1 MLRGAGS
8 RPGPRYPWRMTTTA
22 EPPRRAA
29 PTATD
34 LARWRANLQGEI
46 DGAHIYRAMAANAGD
61 ERFSTLYLRLAQTE
75 DRHATLWRD
84 RLREAGVAAELRPTL
99 RARILAFLAR
109 RFGAATVAPIMA
121 LEEREGRTMYDHQ
134 PEAAGTSL
142 PGDERSHARL
152 LHTITGGVPGAMLA
166 RFEGRHRAIG
176 GNALRAGV
184 LGANDGLVSNFS
196 LVMGVA
202 GASGGGPPVLI
213 AGIAGLLAGSL
224 SMALGEWLSVQ
235 SARELYESQIATE
248 AEELRVFPSEEE
260 EELRLIYEAKG
271 LPTDE
276 ARRLAHRI
284 VTGDPAVALDT
295 MAREELGIDPGELG
309 GSAWT
314 AAFAS
319 FALFAT
325 GAIVPVLPFLVASG
339 TPAIVASAILSGFA
353 LFGLGAAITLLTGRN
368 PWRSGL
374 RSLAFGLA
382 AAAITF
388 GIGSLLGTAVG

>member
-1 MLRGAGS
+1 ME
-8 RPGPRYPWRMTTTA
+8 PETTPSVTA
-22 EPPRRAA
+22 KADDI
-29 PTATD
+29 T
-34 LARWRANLQGEI
+34 RWRANLQGEV

-61 ERFSTLYLRLAQTE
+61 ERFAALYLRLAQTE
-75 DRHATLWRD
+75 ERHAALWRE
-84 RLREAGVAAELRPTL
+84 RLRDAGAPTDLRPTL
-99 RARILAFLAR
+99 RARILGLLAR
-109 RFGAATVAPIMA
+109 RFGASVVAPIMA
-121 LEEREGRTMYDHQ
+121 LEERESRTMYDHQ

-142 PGDERSHARL
+142 PADERSHARL
-152 LHTITGGVPGAMLA
+152 LHTISGGASGALLA

-202 GASGGGPPVLI
+202 GASGGGAPVLI

-248 AEELRVFPSEEE
+248 AEELRIFPSEEE

-284 VTGDPAVALDT
+284 VSGEPAVALDT
-295 MAREELGIDPGELG
+295 MAREELGIDPNELG

-314 AAFAS
+314 AAITS
-319 FALFAT
+319 FLLFAT
-325 GAIVPVLPFLVASG
+325 GAIIPVLPFLVVSG
-339 TPAIVASAILSGFA
+339 TAAVAASAVLSALA
-353 LFGLGAAITLLTGRN
+353 LFGLGAAITLLTGRD
-368 PWRSGL
+368 PIRSGL
-374 RSLAFGLA
+374 RQVGFGLA
-382 AAAITF
+382 AAAITY
-388 GIGSLLGTAVG
+388 GIGSLVGTAVG